1 MQWTDKQI
9 GTMRKLASEGF
20 TRSEAADKL
29 GISYNAVQK
38 KSQRLGIEFQKP
50 LKNEYDS
57 AKTDRKSQPADRK
70 VALNA
75 DGSQTVTALM
85 RLKHEPNKDP
95 RTLMELCGYDPDKF
109 DMVLGDYKVY
119 EQHSTENGTVPQYSI
134 HIRVKPKQGLLISD
148 MVEAFNKKIIP
159 VNYGMKK
166 LGDRNLVIPLPDLH
180 FGWTTFDDIKDMVSQ
195 LREIIMYGYNE
206 IVIEQLGDL
215 FHSDQIHATQ
225 TVRGTQLDHANM
237 RQAFHDAVK
246 LFDQIVPLAIQY
258 SNKVSLKSVFG
269 NHSGD
274 LEYAF
279 LFALDNR
286 YPQLDVDFNDAN
298 SSLDWRTA
306 YLLGHVGIM
315 LGHGDVAKNRLA
327 GLFPIEYKGVFTK
340 ASTYEIHSGHWH
352 TERFHE
358 DHGIMWRQ
366 LGTPKPN
373 DPYEIKNG
381 FTTGKHL
388 LYAFVYDEERLRCT
402 YELN

>member
-1 MQWTDKQI
+1 MQWTDEQI
-9 GTMRKLASEGF
+9 GDIRKLASEGF
-20 TRSEAADKL
+20 TRRETADKL
-29 GISYNAVQK
+29 GISYDALQGK
-38 KSQRLGIEFQKP
+38 ARRLGIEFQKP

-57 AKTDRKSQPADRK
+57 DGTNRETPSADRK

-109 DMVLGDYKVY
+109 EMVLGDYKVY
-119 EQHSTENGTVPQYSI
+119 EQHSTEDGTVPQYSI
-134 HIRVKPKQGLLISD
+134 HIRVKPKQGLSINE
-148 MVEAFNKKIIP
+148 MAEAFNDKIIP

-166 LGDRNLVIPLPDLH
+166 SGDRNLVIPLPDLH
-180 FGWTTFDDIKDMVSQ
+180 FGWTTFADLKDMVSQ
-195 LREIIMYGYNE
+195 LREIIMDGYNE

-246 LFDQIVPLAIQY
+246 LFDQIIPLAIEY
-258 SNKVSLKSVFG
+258 SNHVSIKSVFG

-279 LFALDNR
+279 LYALIDR
-286 YPQLDVDFNDAN
+286 YPQVHVDLNDSNLAT
-298 SSLDWRTA
+298 DWRCA

-315 LGHGDVAKNRLA
+315 LAHGDVAKNKLT
-327 GLFPIEYKGVFTK
+327 GLFPFEYKKIFNMAK
-340 ASTYEIHSGHWH
+340 TYELHSGHYH
-352 TERFHE
+352 SERFK
-358 DHGIMWRQ
+358 DDRGIMWRQ
-366 LGTPKPN
+366 LGTAKPN

-388 LYAFVYDEERLRCT
+388 LYAFVYDDTRLRCT